1 MGIKGFPQYIN
12 KNLNHLFET
21 FGESRIKNSRVA
33 IDIGGFMHKFTECMS
48 YPTEYVDRFLAFTE
62 DLRSLGVQFIYVFD
76 GVVALSKADTL
87 NERRRKREFANRVL
101 DEKIAHFAKM
111 EEKFTKLLAESIV
124 QKIGFPV
131 RLVQTLD
138 EIRKSRL
145 QIILRKNPVNRRF
158 FYHLETVFC
167 QKNIPYLVADQEAE
181 KACAW
186 LAQRGHVDIV
196 ISEDYDTLLCGAP
209 VMLRRWRSDVGPP
222 CTVSLHNLLESMG
235 LSYTEFVTTC
245 VLAGTDFAK
254 PPTSYGFRKAL
265 QSVRETIRV
274 DDFSAKSYD
283 LSAKS
288 YDLSAKS
295 SPDILRKTFDRVYRS
310 SYKTPGEGDQALASF
325 EEARQLF
332 SGEQFPFRRSLLI
345 LATVWLV
352 SLLRRQNGVK

>member
-62 DLRSLGVQFIYVFD
+62 ELRSLGVQFIYVFD

-87 NERRRKREFANRVL
+87 NERRRKRELANRVL
-101 DEKIAHFAKM
+101 DEKIAHFVKM
-111 EEKFTKLLAESIV
+111 EEKFTKLLAESV
-124 QKIGFPV
+124 MQKIGFPV

-138 EIRKSRL
+138 EIRRSRL

-158 FYHLETVFC
+158 FYHLESVFC
-167 QKNIPYLVADQEAE
+167 QKHIPYLVADQEAE

-186 LAQRGHVDIV
+186 LAQKGHVDIV

-222 CTVSLHNLLESMG
+222 CTVSLQNLLESMS
-235 LSYTEFVTTC
+235 LTYPEFVTTC

-254 PPTSYGFRKAL
+254 PPTSYGFRRAL
-265 QSVRETIRV
+265 QSVRETVRG
-274 DDFSAKSYD
+274 DDLSTKSYD
-283 LSAKS
+283 LSKQ
-288 YDLSAKS
+288 

-310 SYKTPGEGDQALASF
+310 SYRTPGEGDQALASF

-352 SLLRRQNGVK
+352 SLLGRQNGVK